1 LLDDVAIASLVEQFG
16 VPSCRTR
23 AVLLVDDE
31 PMNVQVLRGFLD
43 DAWQVHEASSGAE
56 ALAVATRVPLD
67 VVLTDHRMP
76 GMTGV
81 ELLEALRQRR
91 VDAAGIVLTGYADMQ
106 AVESAINRAKAFR
119 FMRKPW
125 DAAEILQAVDQ
136 ASAHVAQRRTIERLV
151 TLLAARTEALSASLA
166 RVEAQQGMLV
176 ELERLSTLGQL
187 TAGVTHDLR
196 NVMVALRSAEFEIAE
211 STVSPSLCET
221 MTVGVSGVD
230 NLLRTLSALHE
241 YARSGSL
248 ALQLATVD
256 PADVVRDALA
266 IARMDLVFRMRRVAC
281 ELAPGLPPLRADQ
294 QKLTQVLVN
303 LVRNA
308 LQATE
313 QRADVRI
320 TARRLAGGEVEF
332 AVEDEGSGVAAELRE
347 RLFQPFTSTKGSGGL
362 GMGLY
367 MARLIVESHHGTISV
382 ANRPSGGSRF
392 EVVLPA
398 ATSAAPA

>member
-1 LLDDVAIASLVEQFG
+1 VERFG

-31 PMNVQVLRGFLD
+31 PMNVQVLRGFLE

-56 ALAVATRVPLD
+56 ALAVAARVPLD

-106 AVESAINRAKAFR
+106 AVESAINRANAFR

-125 DAAEILQAVDQ
+125 EPAEILHAVEQ
-136 ASAHVAQRRTIERLV
+136 ASAYVAQRRTIERLV
-151 TLLAARTEALSASLA
+151 PLLAERTEALSASLA
-166 RVEAQQGMLV
+166 RLETQQGMLV
-176 ELERLSTLGQL
+176 ELERMSTLGQL
-187 TAGVTHDLR
+187 SAGVTHDLR
-196 NVMVALRSAEFEIAE
+196 NVMVALRSAEWEIAE
-211 STVSPSLCET
+211 STVSPSLRET

-230 NLLRTLSALHE
+230 NLLRTLSALRE

-248 ALQLATVD
+248 KLQLQLATVD
-256 PADVVRDALA
+256 PAAVVRDALA
-266 IARMDLVFRMRRVAC
+266 LARMDLAFRLRDVAC
-281 ELAPGLPPLRADQ
+281 ELAPGLPPLRADR

-313 QRADVRI
+313 KRAVVRI
-320 TARRLAGGEVEF
+320 TARPRAGGEVEF
-332 AVEDEGSGVAAELRE
+332 AVEDEGPGVAAELRE

-382 ANRPSGGSRF
+382 ADRPSGGSRF

-398 ATSAAPA
+398 ASSAVPA